1 MNNPT
6 RQYKLMEDDKKP
18 EVTDDNRRI
27 VELIV
32 RQHILDSIIKQV
44 TNNSKDEDLSD
55 LFQDLLYSLLLDS
68 KLSGIYERGE
78 LNFYLSRIVM
88 NNIASATSPYYRI
101 YKRPVKLNDRFYL
114 SNRKNQDELYE
125 PPKY

>member
-1 MNNPT
+1 
-6 RQYKLMEDDKKP
+6 MEDDKKP

-44 TNNSKDEDLSD
+44 TNNSKDEDLCD

-88 NNIASATSPYYRI
+88 NNIASATSPFYRI